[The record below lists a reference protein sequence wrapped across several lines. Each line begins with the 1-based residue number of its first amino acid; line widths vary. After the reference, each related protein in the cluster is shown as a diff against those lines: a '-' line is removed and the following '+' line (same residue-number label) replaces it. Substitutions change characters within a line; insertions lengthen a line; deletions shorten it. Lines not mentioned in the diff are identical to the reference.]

1 MWCLSDGFFE
11 PFEIDLNSNF
21 IKFYT
26 PKKDLAIDETVRR
39 FKGRWG
45 SKVYAPDKPAKFG
58 IKYYCM
64 VDRSGYL
71 LWFKLHRTFPDDEI
85 EENKTFKLCKEAVDN
100 LINLYS
106 GFSFHLFT
114 DNYYGS
120 LQLANYLISQNWDLT
135 LSIRAN
141 RTETSSMII
150 SLKDS
155 VAQTPAGPF
164 NVKVNMDKILAIGAW
179 KDKG

>member
-1 MWCLSDGFFE
+1 MWRLSDGFFE

-164 NVKVNMDKILAIGAW
+164 NVKVNMDKTLAIGAW